1 MIDMKTKVE
10 KNMIKQ
16 MDSREL
22 KIQDQEQQLKFLQV
36 IILILKTIK
45 IQLFFN

>member
-1 MIDMKTKVE
+1 MYQDMIDMKTKVE

-22 KIQDQEQQLKFLQV
+22 KIKDQEQQLKFLQV
-36 IILILKTIK
+36 Y
-45 IQLFFN
+45 FFDNSL